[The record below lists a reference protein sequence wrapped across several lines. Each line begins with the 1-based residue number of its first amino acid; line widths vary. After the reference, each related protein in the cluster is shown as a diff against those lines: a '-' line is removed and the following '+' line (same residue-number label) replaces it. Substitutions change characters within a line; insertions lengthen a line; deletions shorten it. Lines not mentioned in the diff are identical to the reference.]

1 MYMQQPQ
8 RETLT
13 DNLADIIQILH
24 LGYRSGTLTVE
35 RTVGQTIEEGY
46 IVLVNGQ
53 VVDARANQYNGS
65 RAFNYL
71 TTWRSCRFSF
81 IEAGDAGSEISQG
94 RSQLPSGTT
103 TRPLSQRLQ
112 STTDA
117 HNMVRP
123 SSFPKRLQAGEAAL
137 ANPQTS
143 QLERAYRRLLLL
155 VNGQRSLRELARL
168 MARDPEEV
176 QVMLDALEH
185 AGLIQ
190 Q

>member
-1 MYMQQPQ
+1 MQQPQ

-13 DNLADIIQILH
+13 DNLADIIQVLQ

-35 RTVGQTIEEGY
+35 RMVGQTREEGS
-46 IVLVNGQ
+46 IVFVNGR
-53 VVDARANQYNGS
+53 VVDARVNQYDGV

-71 TTWRSCRFSF
+71 KTWRSCRFSF
-81 IEAGDAGSEISQG
+81 IDAGDAEPEVLQS
-94 RSQLPSGTT
+94 RSQSFPRIP
-103 TRPLSQRLQ
+103 TRPLPQHLQ
-112 STTDA
+112 NAADS
-117 HNMVRP
+117 HNMAW
-123 SSFPKRLQAGEAAL
+123 SSPFPRRLQAGEAAL
-137 ANPQTS
+137 ANPPPL

-155 VNGQRSLRELARL
+155 VNGQRSLSELARL

-176 QVMLDALEH
+176 QVMLDALER